1 MQYIGLVGFR
11 FVVFLFRLMPFS
23 LLFVLANAV
32 SFILHKVIGYRLKV
46 VKENLNKSFPALNET
61 ELEKLIKAFY
71 RHLADILLEGIKG
84 YSLSEKELRK
94 RFVYKNPE
102 MLDEAFPS
110 GKHIM
115 LMPAHYG
122 NWEWAVLSLP
132 LPLKHQV
139 IGVYKPLRAQL
150 IEAFVGI
157 RRSRFG
163 LILNPISKT
172 REAMNNPP
180 NIPTAYIM
188 MSDQNPSSRKK
199 AQWVKFL
206 GRDTACLHGAD
217 HYARKFDYPV
227 YYMHI
232 HRVKRGFYEAEF
244 SPIELNA
251 ANTERAEI
259 TEKYMS
265 VLEEKILERPSDWL
279 WSHKRWKYGRDLK

>member
-1 MQYIGLVGFR
+1 MQYIGLFGFR
-11 FVVFLFRLMPFS
+11 ILVFLFRIMPFS
-23 LLFVLANAV
+23 VLYVLADGVA
-32 SFILHKVIGYRLKV
+32 FILYKVVGYRKKV
-46 VKENLNKSFPALNET
+46 VHENLEKSFPKMLSDSRL
-61 ELEKLIKAFY
+61 ELVWSFY

-84 YSLSEKELRK
+84 YSISESNLRK

-102 MLDEAFPS
+102 ILDADFKA
-110 GKHIM
+110 GKHVM

-139 IGVYKPLRAQL
+139 IGVYKPLRAAL
-150 IEAFVGI
+150 IEKFVGI

-180 NIPTAYIM
+180 EVPTAYIM
-188 MSDQNPSSRKK
+188 MSDQHPSSRKK

-217 HYARKFDYPV
+217 HYARKYNYPV

-232 HRVKRGFYEAEF
+232 ERVKRGFYSVEF
-244 SPIELNA
+244 TTLELDA
-251 ANTERAEI
+251 VNTNRGEI
-259 TEKYMS
+259 TQKYMKE
-265 VLEEKILERPSDWL
+265 LEGKILETPSDWL
-279 WSHKRWKYGRDLK
+279 WSHRRWKYGKE